1 MQRVTRPRG
10 GINEWLHWLPVSL
23 HKKLDY
29 IIRQLLLLAVRQRKL
44 MPVPME
50 NGGSVGLSSVLEADV
65 KQIVTMASETY
76 EKYVFSY
83 SYFYKNYFI
92 TLS

>member
-1 MQRVTRPRG
+1 
-10 GINEWLHWLPVSL
+10 
-23 HKKLDY
+23 
-29 IIRQLLLLAVRQRKL
+29 
-44 MPVPME
+44 MPAPME